1 MKTYSP
7 KPVDIRRQWW
17 VVDADGAVLGRLA
30 TEVANVLRGKNKP
43 MFAPHMDVG
52 DHVVVINAEKI
63 VLTGR
68 KLEQKEHLR
77 FSGYPGGLRRTR
89 YDKFL
94 REHPDHVIRKA
105 VRGMLPKNRLGRQMI
120 RKLKVY
126 AGPEHPHAAQRP
138 QVLDIEGARHTPAD
152 AVTN

>member
-1 MKTYSP
+1 MNTYSP
-7 KPVDIRRQWW
+7 KPVDIHRRWW

-52 DHVVVINAEKI
+52 DHVIVINADKV

-68 KLEQKEHLR
+68 KLEQKELLR
-77 FSGYPGGLRRTR
+77 YSGYPGGLRRIR
-89 YDKFL
+89 YDKL
-94 REHPDHVIRKA
+94 MREHPDRVIRKA
-105 VRGMLPKNRLGRQMI
+105 VRGMLPKNRLGRRVF

-126 AGPEHPHAAQRP
+126 AGSTHPHEAQQP
-138 QVLDIEGARHTPAD
+138 QVLEIPHAQRVRAHS
-152 AVTN
+152 